1 MKSPILALAVL
12 TVAANAQVMPA
23 KRAPG
28 PDIFS
33 IGVSYASVS
42 DSGQVMPKAGKIR
55 TDGVTVDLRAAVANG
70 AFLTASYTDLS
81 FSEPLIPD
89 AKTYSIGFGTKFS
102 AGNGAIELA
111 YAYAE
116 VDVNNIDDFAQHVLK
131 VGYTLD
137 LGNGLE
143 VGIALV
149 EFLNTEDF
157 AGLELEN
164 VTAPVVSVAYKFGQ
178 GFSAN
183 LALSTEN
190 SLFGLADAGSTV
202 SLGVRYGF

>member
-12 TVAANAQVMPA
+12 TVAAHAQVMPA

-33 IGVSYASVS
+33 VGVSYASVS
-42 DSGQVMPKAGKIR
+42 DSGQVMPMAGKIR
-55 TDGVTVDLRAAVANG
+55 TDGLTVDLRAAVTSG
-70 AFLTASYTDLS
+70 LFLTASYTDLS
-81 FSEPLIPD
+81 FSDPIVPD

-102 AGNGAIELA
+102 AGNGTIELA
-111 YAYAE
+111 YAYAKTE
-116 VDVNNIDDFAQHVLK
+116 VSGLDNFAQHVLK
-131 VGYTLD
+131 AGYTLD
-137 LGNGLE
+137 LGNGVE
-143 VGIALV
+143 VGLALL

-157 AGLELEN
+157 ATIDLKN
-164 VTAPVVSVAYKFGQ
+164 VTAPVVSVGYKFGQ
-178 GFSAN
+178 GFRAD

-190 SLFGLADAGSTV
+190 SLFGLPDAGSTV